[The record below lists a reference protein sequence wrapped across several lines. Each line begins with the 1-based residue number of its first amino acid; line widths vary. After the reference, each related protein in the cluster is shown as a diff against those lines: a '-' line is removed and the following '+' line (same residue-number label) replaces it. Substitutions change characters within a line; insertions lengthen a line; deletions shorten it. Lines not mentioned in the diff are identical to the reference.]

1 MTIRYVMCFHCS
13 LPQKKKNL
21 AEKTQT
27 GSPKQP
33 ISPEGRLWRGSPG
46 LIVEFSAYLAAMLP
60 CFSHVIPCYPKMAKR
75 RKYGK
80 LNVTEKFLG
89 LSQSS
94 HIIPCCDWDDP
105 ILWPPKNGQTLPRR
119 DANILV
125 HLGPMLQVLQI
136 AGTLPRVHSRR
147 VGG

>member
-1 MTIRYVMCFHCS
+1 MTRRYVMCFTVHY
-13 LPQKKKNL
+13 QKKLGRK
-21 AEKTQT
+21 KTQT

-60 CFSHVIPCYPKMAKR
+60 CFLMSSHVIPCYPKMAKR
-75 RKYGK
+75 RKYG
-80 LNVTEKFLG
+80 NWKFWDYPNHPI
-89 LSQSS
+89 LSRVAISS
-94 HIIPCCDWDDP
+94 H
-105 ILWPPKNGQTLPRR
+105 LVTSKNGQTLPRR